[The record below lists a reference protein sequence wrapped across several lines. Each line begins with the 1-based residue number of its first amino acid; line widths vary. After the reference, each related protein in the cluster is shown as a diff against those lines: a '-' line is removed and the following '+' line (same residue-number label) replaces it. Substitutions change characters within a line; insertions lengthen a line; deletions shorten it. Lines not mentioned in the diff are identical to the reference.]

1 MSEPASTESGDCR
14 FCTSI
19 ANRVFASN
27 ALAVAIRDAFPVTPL
42 HSLVIPRRHVADFF
56 GLTPEEREACAEL
69 MHQLR
74 KDILKEDPSVE
85 GFNIGMNVGEVAGQ
99 TIFHSHIHLIPRRK
113 GDAQNPRGGVRLV
126 IPGGGYRLL
135 DVCPFSEGPEKPGS
149 SCG

>member
-1 MSEPASTESGDCR
+1 MDEPVSTGGRDCR

-19 ANRVFASN
+19 ASRVILSN

-42 HSLVIPRRHVADFF
+42 HSLVIPRRHVADYF

-74 KDILKEDPSVE
+74 TDILKEDPRVD

-113 GDAQNPRGGVRLV
+113 GDTDNPRGGVRLV
-126 IPGGGYRLL
+126 VPGGHRML
-135 DVCPFSEGPEKPGS
+135 DVCPFSKDAE
-149 SCG
+149 